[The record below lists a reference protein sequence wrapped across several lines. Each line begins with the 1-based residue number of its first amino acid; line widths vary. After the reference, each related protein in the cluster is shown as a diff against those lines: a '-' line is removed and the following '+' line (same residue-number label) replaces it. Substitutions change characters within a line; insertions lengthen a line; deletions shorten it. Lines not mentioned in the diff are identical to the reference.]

1 MRLDLDK
8 LTEMLN
14 TSTSYM
20 KELSDKAQKSPQQ
33 AMTSFQNLIP
43 TIMEGYQQLQKASF
57 DDIRTSAK
65 NSSQLSNI
73 QSAIQSFLTSS
84 KEAQQR
90 AGTMQTALFGN
101 PAFKEFTHK
110 LQDLS
115 NFLKRG
121 EKVEK
126 TEHEGL

>member
-1 MRLDLDK
+1 MRLDLEQ
-8 LTEMLN
+8 LTNMLN
-14 TSTSYM
+14 TSSSEM
-20 KELSDKAQKSPQQ
+20 KKLSNNAQKSPQQ
-33 AMTSFQNLIP
+33 TMSSFQNFLP
-43 TIMEGYQQLQKASF
+43 KIMEGYQQLQKASF

-65 NSSQLSNI
+65 NPEQLNNI
-73 QSAIQSFLTSS
+73 QNAIQSFLANS
-84 KEAQQR
+84 KEAQQK
-90 AGTMQTALFGN
+90 AGAMQTALFGN

-121 EKVEK
+121 VKVEK